1 MTYREDAYV
10 VDTRSET
17 LVQVRGGEGRRVR
30 VRAPG
35 GDREWEVPAEALRLA
50 TRQEREGAGI
60 RARPSASPQG
70 CADCTALEAAR
81 RAAAAGGDE
90 TAIADATVAVRGHF
104 RSAHLLP
111 AVRTS

>member
-1 MTYREDAYV
+1 M
-10 VDTRSET
+10 
-17 LVQVRGGEGRRVR
+17 
-30 VRAPG
+30 RAPG
-35 GDREWEVPAEALRLA
+35 GDREWEVPAQALRLA
-50 TRQEREGAGI
+50 TRREREAAGI
-60 RARPSASPQG
+60 RGNPSAPPHG